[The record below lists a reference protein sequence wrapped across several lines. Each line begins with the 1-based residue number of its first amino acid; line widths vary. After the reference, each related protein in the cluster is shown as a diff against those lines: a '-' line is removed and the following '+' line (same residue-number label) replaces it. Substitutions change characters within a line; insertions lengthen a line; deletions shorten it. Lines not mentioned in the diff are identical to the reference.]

1 MVPFFVLFRYA
12 TSLDKTLMILGSI
25 AAFLNGAAFPSFSI
39 IFGQMTD
46 SFSEKGDAM
55 VEAAG

>member
-1 MVPFFVLFRYA
+1 
-12 TSLDKTLMILGSI
+12 MILGSI
-25 AAFLNGAAFPSFSI
+25 AAFFNGAAFPSFSI

-55 VEAAG
+55 VDAAGWQAMYIL